1 MTRILRRQLPLAF
14 LAAVAVLGISIA
26 AVTAVA
32 QTPSTLLAG
41 QAATDGAPS
50 DAATLQSLAEKAR
63 AEGYQIILV
72 PPGSPGG
79 DGTGARAPAD
89 LMAQTAMMEQ
99 RIQRARDRLVQVLR
113 SLPALPEHVAE
124 VVVGA
129 AEDAGTP
136 WWPVLAIGLAAI
148 FLVIGWL
155 TARRLDVWFYNH
167 FHYLYRPDPSS
178 RAERLTYLLVR
189 VMMRSV
195 IVLVQIVVAGLL
207 TVVLAPDSIAWRSTI
222 LLSVLAFAVA
232 RVMVLVLD
240 GIIAPDAP
248 SHRLIW
254 LGDETAAGLFRS
266 FSAVTW
272 IAATVVA
279 ICLLMDRLGI
289 DRGAHHLLLI
299 GATLVVALLFSALTI
314 IYRRDVASALLG
326 ARPEK
331 HGRPVRD
338 LAGIWHVFATL
349 YFFGAWAVSV
359 VRLLLEEPG
368 ALGLVMAPVLLGVAA
383 LSIYAVAILI
393 IDRFFERRATLAIP
407 TDGSESDQNDVAPEK
422 WSGGDGAVQG
432 VEPPLAEA
440 PAMVITRRR
449 GLKELAE
456 HSVALFLTAAYLLLL
471 FDTWFSVSAR
481 AEATLQMVT
490 EIALIGFIAYIAFHV
505 VRIKLDDLIAAEGG
519 PIMAAPGEE
528 GGAAGKASRLATLLP
543 IFRNFL
549 LAVIA
554 AIAGM
559 VVLSELGLDIAPLFA
574 GAGVVGLAVGFGAQ
588 TLIRDIFSGFFFLLD
603 DAFRM
608 GEYIEIGTTR
618 CTVERISIRSMQLR
632 HQLGRLHTIPFGEIT
647 SLTNYSRDWVMM
659 KLPLRLTYDTDPEKV
674 RKLIKKLGT
683 ELLSH
688 PEIGDKFME
697 PLKSQGVYMMED
709 SAMIVRVKF
718 MTRPGDQFV
727 ARKVVYASIRELFE
741 RNGIKFAN
749 REVTVRLADAPDRP
763 LTEDERKEVAGAVRP
778 LIDEAAGE
786 AGGGAAAD
794 AR

>member
-1 MTRILRRQLPLAF
+1 MQRIVGHRAVLATLALGLMLLGFQLPALAQVPGVVAS
-14 LAAVAVLGISIA
+14 AADATGD
-26 AVTAVA
+26 
-32 QTPSTLLAG
+32 
-41 QAATDGAPS
+41 AATD
-50 DAATLQSLAEKAR
+50 DTATLRSLAEKAR

-72 PPGSPGG
+72 PRESDAGG
-79 DGTGARAPAD
+79 QARDAGD
-89 LMAQTAMMEQ
+89 LMAQTAAMEQ
-99 RIQRARDRLVQVLR
+99 RAQLARDRLVAVLS
-113 SLPALPEHVAE
+113 SLPDLPGQIEGVATR
-124 VVVGA
+124 GA
-129 AEDAGTP
+129 KETGTP
-136 WWPVLAIGLAAI
+136 WWPVLAIAMAALFLA
-148 FLVIGWL
+148 IGYVA
-155 TARRLDVWFYNH
+155 ARQLDVWFYNH
-167 FHYLYRPDPSS
+167 FHYLYRPDPTS
-178 RAERLTYLLVR
+178 RSERLTYLLVR
-189 VMMRSV
+189 VVMRTV
-195 IVLVQIVVAGLL
+195 IVAVQVIVAGILMIA
-207 TVVLAPDSIAWRSTI
+207 LAPDADAWRTTMRI
-222 LLSVLAFAVA
+222 TVLGFGVA

-240 GIIAPDAP
+240 GIIAPDVP
-248 SHRLIW
+248 SHRLIR
-254 LGDETAAGLFRS
+254 LSDHSAKGLFRS
-266 FSAVTW
+266 FSTVTW
-272 IAATVVA
+272 IAAATLG

-299 GATLVVALLFSALTI
+299 GASFVVVVLFSILATA
-314 IYRRDVASALLG
+314 YRRDVADALLG
-326 ARPEK
+326 AQPER
-331 HGRPVRD
+331 HGRPVRA
-338 LAGIWHVFATL
+338 LAGIWHVFAVA
-349 YFFGAWAVSV
+349 YFLGAWGVSV
-359 VRLLLEEPG
+359 MRLLLEEPG
-368 ALGLVMAPVLLGVAA
+368 ALGLVLAPVLLGVAA
-383 LSIYAVAILI
+383 LSAYAIAILV
-393 IDRFFERRATLAIP
+393 IDKYFERRAALAVP
-407 TDGSESDQNDVAPEK
+407 PEPETPVAG
-422 WSGGDGAVQG
+422 GGDGVTRD
-432 VEPPLAEA
+432 EA
-440 PAMVITRRR
+440 GRATATMPAPITRRR
-449 GLKELAE
+449 GLRELAE
-456 HSVALFLTAAYLLLL
+456 HSVALFLGAAYVLMVI
-471 FDTWFSVSAR
+471 DTWFGVSTM
-481 AEATLQMVT
+481 AEATVNAAT
-490 EIALIGFIAYIAFHV
+490 EVVLICYIAYIAFHV

-519 PIMAAPGEE
+519 PMMAAPGEE

-618 CTVERISIRSMQLR
+618 GTVERISIRSMQLR

-763 LTEDERKEVAGAVRP
+763 LTEDEKKEVAGAVRP
-778 LIDEAAGE
+778 LIDEAGTE
-786 AGGGAAAD
+786 AGGASAAD